1 MAKTKG
7 ARPWGNIRK
16 LASGNYQI
24 RYTDQYGR
32 AQTGRV
38 TFTKKILAQQEL
50 DNIRLAIQK
59 NTWSVDYQSN
69 ESPAQLKLMTLTEL
83 GERWRAQATYKNQ
96 PLKPKTLFHYKGY
109 VESALKDL
117 ANKALI
123 DLTPVAITNW
133 RSQDLKREK
142 FKYTEK
148 VFKHLR
154 QLLTWAVDQG
164 YLPSNPTDKIKGATG
179 SRPRQKKIPS
189 VEQVALM
196 LANCPSPEF
205 KLQLAL
211 IALLGLRPE
220 EIYEL
225 RRKDLTK
232 AKNKDGQAVYL
243 VSITRAISWLNA
255 NEFLIVDPKGEGAGF
270 RTLETPEQLAPLV
283 REHLLKV
290 DLNPEALLFPNGAD
304 PLEHKPAQNYRYQWN
319 KLRKLSGYTGA
330 FYTLRAWANTEL
342 VKAGA
347 NEAERQHFLG
357 HTSLEVN
364 MAYLV
369 NDGTNQTKLMNNM
382 PKVI

>member
-7 ARPWGNIRK
+7 ASSWGNIRK
-16 LASGNYQI
+16 LPSGNYQI
-24 RYTDQYGR
+24 RYTDEYSR
-32 AQTGRV
+32 PQTGRV
-38 TFTKKILAQQEL
+38 TFRTKLSARLEL
-50 DNIRLAIQK
+50 DNIRQAIER
-59 NTWSVDYQSN
+59 NTWSVDYQTN
-69 ESPAQLKLMTLTEL
+69 ESQAQLRLMTLSEL

-96 PLKPKTLFHYKGY
+96 PLKPKTLSHYEGY
-109 VESALKDL
+109 VQSALKDL

-142 FKYTEK
+142 YKYTEK

-154 QLLTWAVDQG
+154 QLLTWAVDKG
-164 YLPSNPTDKIKGATG
+164 YITSNPTDKIKGATG
-179 SRPRQKKIPS
+179 SRYRRKKMPS

-196 LANCPSPEF
+196 LSNSPSPEF

-225 RRKDLTK
+225 RRKDLAK
-232 AKNKDGQAVYL
+232 AKNANGQPVYL
-243 VSITRAISWLNA
+243 ISITRAISWLKGK
-255 NEFLIVDPKGEGAGF
+255 EFLIVEPKGDGAGF
-270 RTLETPEQLAPLV
+270 RTLETPEQLAPLI

-304 PLEHKPAQNYRYQWN
+304 PLEHKPAQNYRYTWN
-319 KLRKLSGYTGA
+319 KLRKLAKYDGA
-330 FYTLRAWANTEL
+330 FYTLRAYANTQYEH
-342 VKAGA
+342 AGG
-347 NEAERQHFLG
+347 NEADRLRFLG
-357 HTSLEVN
+357 QTSPEVN
-364 MAYLV
+364 LAYLV
-369 NDGTNQTKLMNNM
+369 SDRARDTKLMNNM